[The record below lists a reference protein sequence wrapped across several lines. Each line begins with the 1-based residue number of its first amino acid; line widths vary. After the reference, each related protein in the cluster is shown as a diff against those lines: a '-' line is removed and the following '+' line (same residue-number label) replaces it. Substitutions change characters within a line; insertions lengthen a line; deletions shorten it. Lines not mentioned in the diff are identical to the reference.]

1 MKAQAY
7 DQNSCLHEMVGEIDA
22 GEVYYRE
29 PYKLDPTIGYKANED
44 RAFESG
50 LKLLHNYIS
59 GSLS

>member
-1 MKAQAY
+1 
-7 DQNSCLHEMVGEIDA
+7 MVGEIDA